1 MILGHGEISNV
12 TSIAYP
18 AKPPLPGWW
27 WTARALLVGWIVAG
41 AATAAFYLAAA
52 GLGAIAHGYAY
63 PGATPGDWSVGVNRV
78 SLNDWPYP
86 DSGLWTLFA
95 NVAVVGLVLVLT
107 TVATAWWM
115 RSSYEHFSEGRLAL
129 VLLLIG
135 WLPIYTGGPVGGLL
149 GFLVAVWLVRV
160 WVTRDQDR
168 LPTRIMIITVAVL
181 AAVAAVYGLLHPFW
195 TMDVEPYRANTA
207 LVVINNAAQVPVR
220 VDGFTVSPSAPSF
233 RQTDGFK
240 LTPLGAAHR
249 TFRFPP
255 RSDRYLIQ
263 ALPQGCGTVRLSI
276 HVRYHIFGLPL
287 SQTVP
292 AFASLGHHC

>member
-1 MILGHGEISNV
+1 MILVDV

-27 WTARALLVGWIVAG
+27 WTARALVVGWIVAG
-41 AATAAFYLAAA
+41 AATLALYLAAA

-63 PGATPGDWSVGVNRV
+63 PGATPGDWSVAVNRV

-95 NVAVVGLVLVLT
+95 NVAVVALVLVLT

-115 RSSYEHFSEGRLAL
+115 RRSYEKFSEGRLAL
-129 VLLLIG
+129 VLLLTG
-135 WLPIYTGGPVGGLL
+135 WLPIYSGGPVGGLL
-149 GFLVAVWLVRV
+149 GFLVAVWVVRV

-168 LPTRIMIITVAVL
+168 LPTRTTIITVAVL

-207 LVVINNAAQVPVR
+207 MVVINNAAQVPVR
-220 VDGFTVSPSAPSF
+220 VDGFTVSPAASSF
-233 RQTDGFK
+233 RQADGFK

-249 TFRFPP
+249 AFRFPP
-255 RSDRYLIQ
+255 RSDRFLIQ
-263 ALPQGCGTVRLSI
+263 PLPQGCGTFRLSI

-287 SQTVP
+287 TQTVP